1 MLKTNRNRSHLNTKS
16 TMKKINIFAIAAT
29 LFVSNLAAQAQN
41 FTIHKSEVGDSVL
54 NLYKEQC
61 MENMD
66 WMQGYTAQD
75 GTPLKFANATGFG
88 AEAYMGY
95 HFVTGYSTPE
105 LGVSVRYDNKK
116 VSYRVSAS
124 ILSRKYNSE
133 AIEAGKRYLS
143 YAVDGAF
150 HINLYAG
157 GYHENVVSVYGNVGY
172 IYGQHRYYVGE
183 AEIEEGTIATSVK
196 HNGSG
201 VTYGGGVEYRRNFFA
216 TGNSLSFRAGYK
228 TLPNTYVNDTRIH
241 GTFYVQV
248 GFTFG
253 IARNRFSAKK

>member
-1 MLKTNRNRSHLNTKS
+1 
-16 TMKKINIFAIAAT
+16 MKKINIFAIAAT

-41 FTIHKSEVGDSVL
+41 FTIHKSEVGDSVMNSYEKQRL
-54 NLYKEQC
+54 EDLPWIQAFQAE
-61 MENMD
+61 
-66 WMQGYTAQD
+66 D
-75 GTPLKFANATGFG
+75 GTILKAADATGWG
-88 AEAYMGY
+88 VEGYMGY

-105 LGVSVRYDNKK
+105 LGLSVRFDNKR
-116 VSYRVSAS
+116 VSYRLSAS
-124 ILSRKYNSE
+124 ALSRKYNSE
-133 AIEAGKRYLS
+133 AIDAGKRYLS

-157 GYHENVVSVYGNVGY
+157 GYHENVLSVYGNIGY

-216 TGNSLSFRAGYK
+216 TGNSLAFRAGYK

-253 IARNRFSAKK
+253 IKRNKVSAKNLL